1 MDTLPTSSS
10 IANEA
15 VAVIGIGCWYPD
27 APNPARLWENI
38 LARRRAFRRLPAAR
52 LPLDAYFDPD
62 KRAPDK
68 TYGRKAAVI
77 DGFDFDWV
85 GRRIPKGTFEGT
97 DIAHWLALEVALQA
111 LDDAGYGRDT
121 LPRER
126 TGVIVGNTLTGE
138 QSRSLS
144 LRVRWP
150 FVERAIRAAAN
161 SEGFTAAATD
171 VLVGSTQTYFKSVF
185 PPVNEDTLAGSLSN
199 TIAGRICN
207 FLDLQGGGYIVDG
220 ACASSLLA
228 VTTAANVLSSR
239 DLDVA
244 LVGGV
249 DISLDPFELVGF
261 SKVGALSPTQM
272 RVYDR
277 AANGFLPGEGCGFVV
292 LKRLEDARA
301 DGDYVYATLRGW
313 GVSSDGA
320 GGITAPSVKGQ
331 SLSIQRAYKR
341 AGYSPALLQ
350 FVEGHGTGTPA
361 GDPVELKAIATA
373 MKAYG
378 VEQPRSCGVTSFK
391 SIVGHTKA
399 AAGVGGFIKATI
411 AANRRVIPPTAGCT
425 DPSATFADDARV
437 LYPLRDGRVESPDT
451 VLRAGVSAM
460 GFGGI
465 NAHVTLES
473 GDPPASR
480 LNPTL
485 DEDVLLSS
493 AQDSEVFVMSANGV
507 DALKR
512 RVEDVVT
519 RGDGLSMG
527 ELADF
532 AAELSTQVRPDAS
545 ARAAI
550 VASDPEELEATL
562 GEVLEALRD
571 DPPEPGTVRPCA
583 RAKGRAW
590 IANAPQRPRI
600 GFLFPGQ
607 GSQQLAMA
615 RRLVRR
621 FDWARRFVQQ
631 ADSWLVE
638 LGHEPVAELI
648 FRPLDRARDDEQI
661 LGWRETLRQTQYA
674 QPAICLASVLWL
686 KYLVRLG
693 VSPAVVAGHSLGE
706 LSALHAAGAFDERTL
721 MQLAATRGRLMA
733 ATDVTGAMASL
744 ACGREQAD
752 QLIAEAVGYCTIAN
766 LNAPKQ
772 TVISGDADAVERVVE
787 MAKSRSIAAV
797 KLQVSGAF
805 HSAHFQ
811 KAASALR
818 EAEGIPEIS
827 NPLHTAMLSAIDGEP
842 MRTGVS
848 VRDYLSRQM
857 CTQVDFV
864 SLVRAMAERCDV
876 LLEVGPGRVL
886 SGLVKGTV
894 ADDRLRCFPVESRPG
909 KDEDLNVALA
919 ALFAHGQRL
928 RFDALYDSRLC
939 RPFVPASE
947 RRFIENPCERP
958 FADAAAPAARAVVAE
973 PAERAFTLIPPPPAT
988 SDGDSVLPHRQVAE
1002 SQVVMKPTVRTAVL
1016 AGVGAQTGFPI
1027 ESLTLDLR
1035 LVDDLHLDS
1044 IKTVELVSD
1053 LADQLGI
1060 TEAFDAAQ
1068 FADAT
1073 LGELVE
1079 RMELL
1084 EANAGSGASAGS
1096 SAGQSVAG
1104 IGRSGDAPWVANYE
1118 VDWVVEPLPSSSS
1131 RGAGFAGRALM
1142 LTPDSNDPL
1151 VLSLVAELSSK
1162 GADIRVREVGEA
1174 ADDETPFDHL
1184 LVVCPD
1190 LGASGDADAL
1200 SNVVDVLT
1208 SAARLL
1214 PSAAS
1219 TRDRA
1224 ASVSWVR
1231 LRASEAGGDGH
1242 YDWSPDAF
1250 AATVHLER
1258 RQLRVRS
1265 LEFSNAEGQSARV
1278 ADALDE
1284 ELADERTFVSA
1295 RYDAEGRRLIGTP
1308 KLQNRVAY
1316 APRANT
1322 LGAEDVVLVTGG
1334 AKGITARCALALA
1347 RETGATMV
1355 LVGSSPMPDAD
1366 TASAGAD
1373 EIRETLASFGT
1384 EGLLCEYRQCDLT
1397 ERQEVE
1403 RLVASVRSDF
1413 GSLDAVVHGA
1423 GLNHPRRVEEPNAS
1437 EVLSE
1442 IGPKLSGALNLFDA
1456 LDAAPPKLF
1465 VALTSVIGV
1474 VGMPQNAWYAFANQS
1489 LDRSLGRF
1497 ADRHRSVETAS
1508 LAYSVWDE
1516 VGMGVKL
1523 GSVERLAK
1531 LGIDAIPV
1539 AEGAARFVEL
1549 VTRDPGVREVVV
1561 TARLGALD
1569 TWQPLMRPL
1578 PRAHRFVDQI
1588 LALDPGRKLTCRTK
1602 LDLERDPYV
1611 RDHVYEGSHLLP
1623 AVFGLEAMAE
1633 AVAYVTGRAELT
1645 FPLSIEDVELTRPLV
1660 VHPERGLEIEIQ
1672 AEVEE
1677 GDAGAPDRQCVHA
1690 QIRCQQTG
1698 FEQTHFAARFI
1709 LGATGSEREQT
1720 VEIPTAALPIQP
1732 KTHLYGSV
1740 LFQGPR
1746 FQRVEEVNALDAKH
1760 CLFAASQGQEGETWL
1775 LGDPYFRDALLQSLQ
1790 LCVVPDQCLPVRID
1804 RWEIVDVGA
1813 TKPVNRVCKA
1823 TIDDKEGD
1831 TYIGTVSSV
1840 STDGKPIE
1848 LLSGY
1853 RARALLRRPEWPTA
1867 EELAVRG
1874 SASDRPAAAKDSET
1888 GATAQAHRIHSL
1900 KRYGYQDQDTFAFR
1914 FPLTAQDSQSA
1925 TRSLY
1930 FTRFFKWMGQMREV
1944 CGLNTPGAY
1953 VKILDMLRS
1962 NEITSATNAFETTI
1976 LSTPRCND
1984 IIEGRLWV
1992 ERASDVDCD
2001 AVCEWWAIPFAPND
2015 GDPQLFAWSHM
2026 TISAVEVLR
2035 NGAVRATKWPDYFYG
2050 FLELMGPRSSAASRA
2065 PSNSWDVGSCLFKET
2080 PGPRATG
2087 TLLAEEVFDTS
2098 FEDGN
2103 IVGNI
2108 YFATYGAWQGR
2119 VRDKFFYELS
2129 PEYFCGRPDFELT
2142 CTNFQMTQLRE
2153 AMPFDRVRVEMR
2165 MLALYE
2171 RAADLSF
2178 QYFRVAPD
2186 GSETKLAVGE
2196 HTAAWATP
2204 VARKKA
2210 IAENWPSKIMGGLLD
2225 RVRERRPLAS

>member
-1 MDTLPTSSS
+1 MTTISS

-15 VAVIGIGCWYPD
+15 VAIIGIGCWYPD

-38 LARRRAFRRLPAAR
+38 LARRRSFRRLPAGR
-52 LPLDAYFDPD
+52 LPLDSYFDAD
-62 KRAPDK
+62 KHAPDK

-85 GRRIPKGTFEGT
+85 GRRIPRGTFEGT
-97 DIAHWLALEVALQA
+97 DIAHWLALEVALQS
-111 LDDAGYGRDT
+111 LDDAGYSRDT
-121 LPRER
+121 LPRQR

-150 FVERAIRAAAN
+150 FVERAIRAAAK

-185 PPVNEDTLAGSLSN
+185 PPVDEDTLAGSLSN

-261 SKVGALSPTQM
+261 AKVGALSPTQM

-331 SLSIQRAYKR
+331 SLAIRRAYKR
-341 AGYSPALLQ
+341 AGYSPETLH

-361 GDPVELKAIATA
+361 GDPVELKAIASA

-378 VEQPRSCGVTSFK
+378 VQTPRSCGITSFK

-399 AAGVGGFIKATI
+399 AAGVGGFIKAAI

-425 DPSATFADDARV
+425 NPSATFADDARV
-437 LYPLRDGRVESPDT
+437 LYALRNGRVESPDT
-451 VLRAGVSAM
+451 VVRAGVSAM

-480 LNPTL
+480 LKPSL
-485 DEDVLLSS
+485 DEEVLLSS
-493 AQDSEVFVMSANGV
+493 AQDSEIFVISATSV
-507 DALKR
+507 DALKS
-512 RVEDVVT
+512 RVEQVVA

-532 AAELSTQVRPDAS
+532 AAELSVEVKPGAS

-562 GEVLEALRD
+562 GEVLEALRE
-571 DPPEPGTVRPCA
+571 DPPEPGTVRLCSP
-583 RAKGRAW
+583 AKGRAW
-590 IANAPQRPRI
+590 IANAPQRPRV

-621 FDWARRFVQQ
+621 FDWAKRFVEQ
-631 ADSWLVE
+631 ADGWLLE
-638 LGHEPVAELI
+638 RGHEPVTELI
-648 FRPLDRARDDEQI
+648 YQPLDRARDDDQI
-661 LGWRETLRQTQYA
+661 LGWRETLRQTQHA

-686 KYLVRLG
+686 KYLARLG
-693 VSPAVVAGHSLGE
+693 VTPAVVAGHSLGE

-721 MQLAATRGRLMA
+721 MQLAATRGELMA
-733 ATDVTGAMASL
+733 VTDVSGTMASL
-744 ACGREQAD
+744 ACGRAEAD
-752 QLIAEAVGYCTIAN
+752 QLIAEASGYCTIAN
-766 LNAPKQ
+766 LNAPRQ
-772 TVISGDADAVERVVE
+772 TVISGDVDAVERIVE
-787 MAKSRSIAAV
+787 MAKARSIAAV
-797 KLQVSGAF
+797 RLQVSGAF

-811 KAASALR
+811 SAAGALR
-818 EAEGIPEIS
+818 EAEGVPEIS
-827 NPLHTAMLSAIDGEP
+827 APLHTAMLSAIDGAP
-842 MRTGVS
+842 MRTGVPI
-848 VRDYLSRQM
+848 RDYLSRQM
-857 CTQVDFV
+857 RSEVDFV
-864 SLVRAMAERCDV
+864 SLVRSMADRCDL

-894 ADDRLRCFPVESRPG
+894 GDDRLRCFPVESQAG
-909 KDEDLNVALA
+909 NDEDLNLAVA

-928 RFDALYDSRLC
+928 RLDALYDSRLC

-958 FADAAAPAARAVVAE
+958 FPDVAAGAAGTVVVA
-973 PAERAFTLIPPPPAT
+973 PAERAFTLIPPPP
-988 SDGDSVLPHRQVAE
+988 DSLGGEPELPHRQVAE
-1002 SQVVMKPTVRTAVL
+1002 SQLVMKPTVRSAVL
-1016 AGVGAQTGFPI
+1016 AGIGAQTGFPI

-1084 EANAGSGASAGS
+1084 EANATSGPSNGSNADRSAS
-1096 SAGQSVAG
+1096 G
-1104 IGRSGDAPWVANYE
+1104 IRSKDAKPWVANYALHWE
-1118 VDWVVEPLPSSSS
+1118 AEPLPKSLRLSASLE
-1131 RGAGFAGRALM
+1131 GRVLV
-1142 LTPDSNDPL
+1142 LTQDSNDPL
-1151 VLSLVAELSSK
+1151 VLGLVQELSTKDAVVS
-1162 GADIRVREVGEA
+1162 VREGG
-1174 ADDETPFDHL
+1174 DGDEDQTQFDHL
-1184 LVVCPD
+1184 LVLCPD
-1190 LGASGDADAL
+1190 LSASADAEAL
-1200 SNVVDVLT
+1200 SDVVDLLT
-1208 SAARLL
+1208 GAARLL

-1219 TRDRA
+1219 ARNRA
-1224 ASVSWVR
+1224 PSFSFVCLRSSDAS
-1231 LRASEAGGDGH
+1231 GQGH

-1250 AATVHLER
+1250 AAAVHLER

-1265 LEFSNAEGQSARV
+1265 LEFLGAEGQPARV
-1278 ADALDE
+1278 AETLVA
-1284 ELADERTFVSA
+1284 ELADERAFASA
-1295 RYDAEGRRLIGTP
+1295 RYDAKGRRLIGKP
-1308 KLQNRVAY
+1308 RLQSRAAY
-1316 APRANT
+1316 SARANSI
-1322 LGAEDVVLVTGG
+1322 GADDVVLVTGG

-1355 LVGSSPMPDAD
+1355 LVGSSPMPDA
-1366 TASAGAD
+1366 AHVSAGAD
-1373 EIRETLASFGT
+1373 EIRATLSSFGA
-1384 EGLLCEYRQCDLT
+1384 EGLRCEYRQCDLT
-1397 ERQEVE
+1397 ERQDVQ
-1403 RLVASVRSDF
+1403 RLVANVRSDF

-1423 GLNHPRRVEEPNAS
+1423 GLNQPRRVEEPNPS
-1437 EVLSE
+1437 EVLNE
-1442 IGPKLSGALNLFDA
+1442 IAPKLMGALHLFEA
-1456 LDAAPPKLF
+1456 LEDAPPKLF

-1474 VGMPQNAWYAFANQS
+1474 VGMPQNAWYAFANQA

-1497 ADRHRSVETAS
+1497 AARHASVESVS

-1516 VGMGVKL
+1516 VGMGAKL

-1539 AEGAARFVEL
+1539 EEGAARFVEL

-1569 TWQPLMRPL
+1569 TWQPLMPPL
-1578 PRAHRFVDQI
+1578 PRAHRFVDRI
-1588 LALDPGRKLTCRTK
+1588 LSLDPGRELVCRTK

-1633 AVAYVTGRAELT
+1633 AVAFVTGQAELP

-1660 VHPERGLEIEIQ
+1660 VHPDRGLEIEIH
-1672 AEVEE
+1672 AEVEND
-1677 GDAGAPDRQCVHA
+1677 DAGMPDRQCVLA
-1690 QIRCQQTG
+1690 KIRCQQTG
-1698 FEQTHFAARFI
+1698 FEQSHFAARFV
-1709 LGATGSEREQT
+1709 LGASGSVREQT
-1720 VEIPTAALPIQP
+1720 VEIPTAALPLRP
-1732 KTHLYGSV
+1732 REHLYGSV

-1746 FQRVEEVNALDAKH
+1746 FQRIDEVNALDAKH
-1760 CLFAASQGQEGETWL
+1760 CLFAANQGHSDETWL

-1804 RWEIVDVGA
+1804 RWDIVDAGS
-1813 TKPVNRVCKA
+1813 TKPTSRVCKA
-1823 TIDDKEGD
+1823 TIDGKDGD
-1831 TYIGTVSSV
+1831 TYLGTVSSV

-1853 RARALLRRPEWPTA
+1853 RARTLLRRPDWPA
-1867 EELAVRG
+1867 ADELAARG
-1874 SASDRPAAAKDSET
+1874 STSVLAALTEDSET
-1888 GATAQAHRIHSL
+1888 GATEQAHRVHSL
-1900 KRYGYQDQDTFAFR
+1900 KRYGYQNQDTFSFR

-1930 FTRFFKWMGQMREV
+1930 FTRFFKWMGKMREV

-1992 ERASDVDCD
+1992 ERASAVDCD
-2001 AVCEWWAIPFAPND
+2001 AVCEWWAIPFAPNQ
-2015 GDPQLFAWSHM
+2015 GDAQLFAWSHM
-2026 TISAVEVLR
+2026 TISAVEVLPT
-2035 NGAVRATKWPDYFYG
+2035 GAVRATKWPDYFYG
-2050 FLELMGPRSSAASRA
+2050 FLELMGPRGTGASRA
-2065 PSNSWDVGSCLFKET
+2065 PSNAYDHGVCHFKET

-2087 TLLAEEVFDTS
+2087 VLLADEVFDTS

-2103 IVGNI
+2103 VVGNI
-2108 YFATYGAWQGR
+2108 YFATYGVWQGR
-2119 VRDKFFYELS
+2119 VRDRFFYELS
-2129 PEYFCGRPDFELT
+2129 PGNFCGRPDAELI
-2142 CTNFQMTQLRE
+2142 CTNFRMTQLRE

-2165 MLALYE
+2165 MVALYE

-2196 HTAAWATP
+2196 HTAGWATP
-2204 VARKKA
+2204 VARDKV
-2210 IAENWPSKIMGGLLD
+2210 IAKNWPSEIIEGLLN
-2225 RVRERRPLAS
+2225 RAAERRPMAS

>member
-1 MDTLPTSSS
+1 M
-10 IANEA
+10 
-15 VAVIGIGCWYPD
+15 IGIGCWYPD

-38 LARRRAFRRLPAAR
+38 LARRRAFRRLPDQR
-52 LPLDAYFDPD
+52 LPLDSYFDPD
-62 KRAPDK
+62 KRVPDK

-85 GRRIPKGTFEGT
+85 GRRIPRSTFEGT

-111 LDDAGYGRDT
+111 LDDAGYARDT

-261 SKVGALSPTQM
+261 AKVGALSPTQM

-301 DGDYVYATLRGW
+301 DGDYVYANLRGW

-320 GGITAPSVKGQ
+320 GGITAPSVTGQ
-331 SLSIQRAYKR
+331 SLAIRRAYKR
-341 AGYSPALLQ
+341 AGYSPKLLH

-378 VEQPRSCGVTSFK
+378 VERPRSCGVTSFK

-425 DPSATFADDARV
+425 DPSATFADDARL
-437 LYPLRDGRVESPDT
+437 LYPLREGRVESPDT

-480 LNPTL
+480 LKPSL
-485 DEDVLLSS
+485 DEAVLLAS
-493 AQDSEVFVMSANGV
+493 AQDSEIFVMSATGV

-512 RVEDVVT
+512 RVEDVAA

-532 AAELSTQVRPDAS
+532 AAELSTETKPGAS

-550 VASDPEELEATL
+550 VASDPEELEANL
-562 GEVLEALRD
+562 GEVLEALRTH
-571 DPPEPGTVRPCA
+571 PPEPGTVRLCTP
-583 RAKGRAW
+583 AKGRAW
-590 IANAPQRPRI
+590 IANVPQRPRV

-615 RRLVRR
+615 GRLVRR
-621 FDWARRFVQQ
+621 FDWAKRFVQQ
-631 ADSWLVE
+631 ADGWLVD
-638 LGHEPVAELI
+638 LGHEPVTQLI
-648 FRPLDRARDDEQI
+648 FQPLDRAQDDDQI
-661 LGWRETLRQTQYA
+661 LGWRGTLRQTQHA

-686 KYLVRLG
+686 KYLARLG

-706 LSALHAAGAFDERTL
+706 LSALHAAGAFDARTL
-721 MQLAATRGRLMA
+721 IELAAIRGRLMA
-733 ATDVTGAMASL
+733 VTGVSGTMASL
-744 ACGREQAD
+744 ACGRAEAD
-752 QLIAEAVGYCTIAN
+752 QLIAEAAGYCTIAN

-772 TVISGDADAVERVVE
+772 TVISGDVDAVERIVA
-787 MAKSRSIAAV
+787 MAKARSIAAV
-797 KLQVSGAF
+797 RLQVSGAF
-805 HSAHFQ
+805 HSAHFHG
-811 KAASALR
+811 AASSLR
-818 EAEGIPEIS
+818 EAEGVPEIS
-827 NPLHTAMLSAIDGEP
+827 NPLHTAMLSAIDGAP
-842 MRTGVS
+842 MRTGVP

-857 CTQVDFV
+857 CSEVDFV
-864 SLVRAMAERCDV
+864 TLVRSMADRCDL

-894 ADDRLRCFPVESRPG
+894 GDDRLHCFPVESRPG

-928 RFDALYDSRLC
+928 RLDALYDSRLC

-958 FADAAAPAARAVVAE
+958 FRDVATPAAGTVIE
-973 PAERAFTLIPPPPAT
+973 MPAERAFTLIPPPPA
-988 SDGDSVLPHRQVAE
+988 SPDGESELPHRQVAE
-1002 SQVVMKPTVRTAVL
+1002 SQFVMKPTVRSAVL
-1016 AGVGAQTGFPI
+1016 AGIGAQTGFPI

-1079 RMELL
+1079 RMEML

-1096 SAGQSVAG
+1096 NA
-1104 IGRSGDAPWVANYE
+1104 GRSAAEARSERDTAWVANYAL
-1118 VDWVVEPLPSSSS
+1118 DWETEPLPPSPTLSASLE
-1131 RGAGFAGRALM
+1131 GQVLVFAQD
-1142 LTPDSNDPL
+1142 PNDPL
-1151 VLSLVAELSSK
+1151 VLALVEELSKKDAVVS
-1162 GADIRVREVGEA
+1162 VREDGDGDE
-1174 ADDETPFDHL
+1174 DETQFDHL
-1184 LVVCPD
+1184 LVLCPD
-1190 LGASGDADAL
+1190 LSASGDAEAL
-1200 SNVVDVLT
+1200 GDVVDLLT
-1208 SAARLL
+1208 SAAGLL

-1231 LRASEAGGDGH
+1231 LRSTDARGKGH

-1265 LEFSNAEGQSARV
+1265 LEFMDAEGQSARV
-1278 ADALDE
+1278 ANALVH
-1284 ELADERTFVSA
+1284 ELADARTFVSA
-1295 RYDAEGRRLIGTP
+1295 RYDAKGRRLVGKP
-1308 KLQNRVAY
+1308 RLQNRRAY
-1316 APRANT
+1316 SPRHNAI
-1322 LGAEDVVLVTGG
+1322 GADDVVLVTGG

-1347 RETGATMV
+1347 RETRATMV
-1355 LVGSSPMPDAD
+1355 LVGSSPLPDAQA
-1366 TASAGAD
+1366 ASAGAN
-1373 EIRETLASFGT
+1373 EIRETLSRFRAD
-1384 EGLLCEYRQCDLT
+1384 GLRCEYRQCNLT
-1397 ERQEVE
+1397 ERQDVE
-1403 RLVASVRSDF
+1403 RLVTGVRSDF
-1413 GSLDAVVHGA
+1413 GSLDVVVHGA
-1423 GLNHPRRVEEPNAS
+1423 GLNQPRRVEEPNPS
-1437 EVLSE
+1437 EVLNE
-1442 IGPKLSGALNLFDA
+1442 IAPKLTGALHLFDA
-1456 LDAAPPKLF
+1456 LDDAPPKLF

-1497 ADRHRSVETAS
+1497 AGRHPSVETVS

-1516 VGMGVKL
+1516 VGMGAKL

-1539 AEGAARFVEL
+1539 EEGAARFVEL

-1569 TWQPLMRPL
+1569 TWQPLMPPL

-1588 LALDPGRKLTCRTK
+1588 LALEPGRELTCRTK

-1633 AVAYVTGRAELT
+1633 AVAFVTGRADLP
-1645 FPLSIEDVELTRPLV
+1645 FPLSVEDVELTRPLV
-1660 VHPERGLEIEIQ
+1660 VHPERGLVIEIH
-1672 AEVEE
+1672 AEVEDDD
-1677 GDAGAPDRQCVHA
+1677 GGMPDRQCVHA
-1690 QIRCQQTG
+1690 KIRCQQTG
-1698 FEQTHFAARFI
+1698 FEQTHFAARFV
-1709 LGATGSEREQT
+1709 LGASGREREQT
-1720 VEIPTAALPIQP
+1720 VEIPTAALPIHP

-1746 FQRVEEVNALDAKH
+1746 FQRIEQLNALDSEH
-1760 CLFAASQGQEGETWL
+1760 CLFSASQGQEGETWL

-1804 RWEIVDVGA
+1804 RWDIVDVGS
-1813 TKPVNRVCKA
+1813 TGPVNRVCRA
-1823 TIDDKEGD
+1823 TIDGKEGD
-1831 TYIGTVSSV
+1831 TYVGTVSSV
-1840 STDGKPIE
+1840 STGGEPIE
-1848 LLSGY
+1848 SLYGY
-1853 RARALLRRPEWPTA
+1853 RARTLLRRPEWPA
-1867 EELAVRG
+1867 VGQLAARG
-1874 SASDRPAAAKDSET
+1874 SVSDRPAVAKDSDT
-1888 GATAQAHRIHSL
+1888 GATAQAHRVHSM
-1900 KRYGYQDQDTFAFR
+1900 KRYGYQNQDTFAFR
-1914 FPLTAQDSQSA
+1914 FPMTAQDSQSA

-1962 NEITSATNAFETTI
+1962 NEITSATNAFETTM

-1992 ERASDVDCD
+1992 ERASAVDCD
-2001 AVCEWWAIPFAPND
+2001 AVCEWWAIPFAPNE

-2026 TISAVEVLR
+2026 TISAVEVLPT
-2035 NGAVRATKWPDYFYG
+2035 GAVRATKWPDYFHG
-2050 FLELMGPRSSAASRA
+2050 FLELMGPRGSGVSRA
-2065 PSNSWDVGSCLFKET
+2065 PSNDYDYGVCHFKEM

-2087 TLLAEEVFDTS
+2087 LLLADEVFNTS

-2103 IVGNI
+2103 VVGNI
-2108 YFATYGAWQGR
+2108 YFATYGVWQGR
-2119 VRDKFFYELS
+2119 VRDRFFYELS
-2129 PEYFCGRPDFELT
+2129 PENFSGRPDTELI
-2142 CTNFQMTQLRE
+2142 CANFRMTQLRE

-2165 MLALYE
+2165 MVALYE

-2178 QYFRVAPD
+2178 QYFRVAAD

-2196 HTAAWATP
+2196 HTAVWATP
-2204 VARKKA
+2204 VARDKA
-2210 IAENWPSKIMGGLLD
+2210 IAEYWPSKIMEGLLN
-2225 RVRERRPLAS
+2225 RAAERRPLAS

>member
-1 MDTLPTSSS
+1 MTTSSS

-38 LARRRAFRRLPAAR
+38 LARRRAFRRLPVAR

-77 DGFDFDWV
+77 DGFNFDWV
-85 GRRIPKGTFEGT
+85 GRRIPRRTFEGT

-121 LPRER
+121 LPRQR

-185 PPVNEDTLAGSLSN
+185 PPVDEDTLAGSLSN

-261 SKVGALSPTQM
+261 AKVGALSPTQM

-331 SLSIQRAYKR
+331 SLAIQRAYKR
-341 AGYSPALLQ
+341 AGYSPELLH

-378 VEQPRSCGVTSFK
+378 VERPRSCGVTSFK

-425 DPSATFADDARV
+425 DPSATFAVDARV

-451 VLRAGVSAM
+451 VVRAGVSAM

-480 LNPTL
+480 LKPSL
-485 DEDVLLSS
+485 DEQVLLTS
-493 AQDSEVFVMSANGV
+493 AQDSEIFVMSANGV

-532 AAELSTQVRPDAS
+532 AAELSTQVKPDAS

-550 VASDPEELEATL
+550 VASDPEELEASL
-562 GEVLEALRD
+562 GEVLEALRN

-583 RAKGRAW
+583 PAKGRAW

-631 ADSWLVE
+631 ADTWLVE
-638 LGHEPVAELI
+638 LGHEPAAELI
-648 FRPLDRARDDEQI
+648 FRPLDRARDDDQI
-661 LGWRETLRQTQYA
+661 LSWRETIRQTQHA

-686 KYLVRLG
+686 KYLARLG

-706 LSALHAAGAFDERTL
+706 LSALHAAGAFDARTL

-752 QLIAEAVGYCTIAN
+752 QLIAEASGYCTIAN

-772 TVISGDADAVERVVE
+772 TVISGDADAVERIVE

-827 NPLHTAMLSAIDGEP
+827 NPLRTAMLSAIDGEP
-842 MRTGVS
+842 MRSGVP

-857 CTQVDFV
+857 CTKVDFV

-894 ADDRLRCFPVESRPG
+894 AGDRLRCFPVESRPG

-928 RFDALYDSRLC
+928 RFDALYDSRFC

-947 RRFIENPCERP
+947 RLFIENPCERP
-958 FADAAAPAARAVVAE
+958 FPKAAAPAARTVIEE
-973 PAERAFTLIPPPPAT
+973 PAERAYTLIPPPPAL
-988 SDGDSVLPHRQVAE
+988 SGNESELPHRQVAE
-1002 SQVVMKPTVRTAVL
+1002 SQLVMKPTVRSAVL
-1016 AGVGAQTGFPI
+1016 EGIRAQTGFPI

-1084 EANAGSGASAGS
+1084 EANVGSGASAAS
-1096 SAGQSVAG
+1096 NAGQPVAG
-1104 IGRSGDAPWVANYE
+1104 IRGAGDTPWVANYE
-1118 VDWVVEPLPSSSS
+1118 VDWVVEPLPPSPT
-1131 RGAGFAGRALM
+1131 RGAPFEGRALM

-1151 VLSLVAELSSK
+1151 VLALVEELSKK
-1162 GADIRVREVGEA
+1162 GAVVSVCED
-1174 ADDETPFDHL
+1174 ADGDEDETQFDHL
-1184 LVVCPD
+1184 LVLCPD
-1190 LGASGDADAL
+1190 LSASGDADAL
-1200 SNVVDVLT
+1200 GDVVGLLT
-1208 SAARLL
+1208 CAARLL

-1219 TRDRA
+1219 MRDRA
-1224 ASVSWVR
+1224 PSVCWVR
-1231 LRASEAGGDGH
+1231 LRASEASSEGH
-1242 YDWSPDAF
+1242 FDWSSDAF

-1265 LEFSNAEGQSARV
+1265 LEFSNADGQPARV
-1278 ADALDE
+1278 ADALVQ

-1295 RYDAEGRRLIGTP
+1295 RYDATGRRLIGKP
-1308 KLQNRVAY
+1308 KLQDRAAY
-1316 APRANT
+1316 PPRTNSI
-1322 LGAEDVVLVTGG
+1322 GADDVVLVTGG

-1366 TASAGAD
+1366 VVSAGTG
-1373 EIRETLASFGT
+1373 EICETLASFRT

-1423 GLNHPRRVEEPNAS
+1423 GLNHPRRVEEPNPS
-1437 EVLSE
+1437 EVVSE
-1442 IGPKLSGALNLFDA
+1442 IGPKLTGALNLFDA
-1456 LDAAPPKLF
+1456 LDDAPPKLF

-1516 VGMGVKL
+1516 VGMGAKL

-1539 AEGAARFVEL
+1539 EEGAARFVEL

-1561 TARLGALD
+1561 TARLGGLD
-1569 TWQPLMRPL
+1569 TWQPLMPPL
-1578 PRAHRFVDQI
+1578 PRAHRFIDRI
-1588 LALDPGRKLTCRTK
+1588 LALDPGRELTCRTN

-1633 AVAYVTGRAELT
+1633 AVAYVTGRAELA

-1660 VHPERGLEIEIQ
+1660 VHPERGLEIEIH

-1677 GDAGAPDRQCVHA
+1677 DDAGTPDRQRVHA
-1690 QIRCQQTG
+1690 KIRCQQTG
-1698 FEQTHFAARFI
+1698 FEQTHFAARFV
-1709 LGATGSEREQT
+1709 LGATGSQREQT

-1732 KTHLYGSV
+1732 KTDLYGSV

-1746 FQRVEEVNALDAKH
+1746 FQRIDEVNALDAKH
-1760 CLFAASQGQEGETWL
+1760 CLFAARQGHEGETWL

-1804 RWEIVDVGA
+1804 RWDIVDVGS
-1813 TKPVNRVCKA
+1813 TRPVNRVCKA
-1823 TIDDKEGD
+1823 TIDAKEGD
-1831 TYIGTVSSV
+1831 TYVGTISSV

-1848 LLSGY
+1848 LLCGY
-1853 RARALLRRPEWPTA
+1853 RARTLLRRPEWPTA

-1874 SASDRPAAAKDSET
+1874 SVSDRPAVAKDSET

-1914 FPLTAQDSQSA
+1914 FPLTARDSQSA

-2001 AVCEWWAIPFAPND
+2001 AVCEWWAIPFAPNE

-2065 PSNSWDVGSCLFKET
+2065 PSNPWDFGSCLFKET

-2119 VRDKFFYELS
+2119 VRDKFFYDLS
-2129 PEYFCGRPDFELT
+2129 PEDFCGRPDFELT
-2142 CTNFQMTQLRE
+2142 CTNFRMTQLRE
-2153 AMPFDRVRVEMR
+2153 AMPFDRIRVEMR

-2204 VARKKA
+2204 VAREKA